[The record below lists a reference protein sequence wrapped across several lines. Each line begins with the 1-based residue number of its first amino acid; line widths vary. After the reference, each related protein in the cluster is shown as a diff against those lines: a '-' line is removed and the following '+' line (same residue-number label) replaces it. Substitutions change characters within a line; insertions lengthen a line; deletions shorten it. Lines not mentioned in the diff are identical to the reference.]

1 MEKIFQFYVTPHKLI
16 PFVNLQNSIQDS
28 RILKVL
34 VPELQINLMRH
45 LHKPYEILRVKEEIK
60 IGGEKYDKCRGTEK

>member
-1 MEKIFQFYVTPHKLI
+1 MINHKERINSVSWKKIFQFYITPHKLI

-34 VPELQINLMRH
+34 VPELRINPMRL
-45 LHKPYEILRVKEEIK
+45 LHKPYEILRIKKEN
-60 IGGEKYDKCRGTEK
+60 